1 MYTYDDKK
9 KIYENLS
16 QLIEIKKED
25 KNFIKTLI
33 KLINK
38 EENKNLI
45 MKNEEGY
52 YVNFTKLNDENI
64 EELETFIKI
73 NKV

>member
-73 NKV
+73 NKA

>member
-16 QLIEIKKED
+16 KLIEIKKED

>member
-1 MYTYDDKK
+1 MYSYDDKK
-9 KIYENLS
+9 NIYEKLS
-16 QLIEIKKED
+16 HLIEVKKED
-25 KNFIKTLI
+25 RNFIKSLI

-64 EELETFIKI
+64 EEIETFMKI
-73 NKV
+73 NKL